1 MLGVVGRD
9 RRRLLLW
16 VLLLDYLGSDDGWLR
31 GRGLLV
37 ASAQE

>member
-31 GRGLLV
+31 GLLV